1 MVEISSSD
9 HASSPSI
16 PGSRNL
22 SEAESSALVDEVQTW
37 KANTDVR
44 QHGFFLARKGKGSGG
59 TNILEWKVSPLAG
72 YENGFFD
79 GSEPQ
84 DQYFAFADPSNYP
97 NAPGWMLR
105 NLLVLLQRRW
115 GLQKAQILFY
125 RDVQSKRELGRSVVV
140 TLQLGTTPDAKVA
153 TNLASGEMPK
163 ITGWER
169 NSAGKLAGRISDLTA
184 YMDPRR

>member
-1 MVEISSSD
+1 MSGTGSSD
-9 HASSPSI
+9 QASNLSI

-22 SEAESSALVDEVQTW
+22 TEAESSALVDIVQTW

-44 QHGFFLARKGKGSGG
+44 QHGFFLARKGKGSGS
-59 TNILEWKVSPLAG
+59 TNIPNWKVSPLAD
-72 YENGFFD
+72 YEKGFFD
-79 GSEPQ
+79 GSDSQ
-84 DQYFAFADPSNYP
+84 DQYFAFADPSNYS

-115 GLQKAQILFY
+115 GLQKAQILLY
-125 RDVQSKRELGRSVVV
+125 RDVPTKRELGRSVVV
-140 TLQLGTTPDAKVA
+140 TLQLDSTQDAEAAK
-153 TNLASGEMPK
+153 NLASSEMPK

>member
-1 MVEISSSD
+1 MSETSSSD
-9 HASSPSI
+9 HATSPSI

-22 SEAESSALVDEVQTW
+22 SEAESSALVDIVQTW

-44 QHGFFLARKGKGSGG
+44 QHGFFLARKEKGSSG
-59 TNILEWKVSPLAG
+59 TDTPEWKVSSLAD

-79 GSEPQ
+79 GAEPQ
-84 DQYFAFADPSNYP
+84 DQYFALADPSNYP

-115 GLQKAQILFY
+115 GLQKAQILLY
-125 RDVQSKRELGRSVVV
+125 RDIQSKRELGRSLAV
-140 TLQLGTTPDAKVA
+140 TLQLDATQDAKAA
-153 TNLASGEMPK
+153 TNLASSEMPK

-184 YMDPRR
+184 YMDPRK

>member
-1 MVEISSSD
+1 MNSSD
-9 HASSPSI
+9 HAANPPI
-16 PGSRNL
+16 PGSRSL
-22 SEAESSALVDEVQTW
+22 SGAESSALADTYQTWRVQT
-37 KANTDVR
+37 DVQ
-44 QHGFFLARKGKGSGG
+44 QHGFFLARMEKGSSG
-59 TNILEWKVSPLAG
+59 TETPKWRISSLAN
-72 YENGFFD
+72 YDDGFFN

-125 RDVQSKRELGRSVVV
+125 RDNPSKREFGRSLVV
-140 TLQLGTTPDAKVA
+140 TLQLDASQDAKAAPSLA
-153 TNLASGEMPK
+153 TSEMPK

-169 NSAGKLAGRISDLTA
+169 NSAGKLTGRISDLTA
-184 YMDPRR
+184 YMDPRK